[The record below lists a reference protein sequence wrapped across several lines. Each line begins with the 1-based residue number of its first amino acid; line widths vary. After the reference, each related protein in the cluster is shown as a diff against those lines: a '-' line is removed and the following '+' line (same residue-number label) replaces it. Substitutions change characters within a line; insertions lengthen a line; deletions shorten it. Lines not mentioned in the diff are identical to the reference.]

1 MAMKMISAN
10 VMQRENGK
18 RASKNLMNANASG
31 WTRMQLDK
39 HLLAKGNPKNVDSR
53 GWTQMQL
60 DKHLLAKGNPKNV
73 DSRGWTQ
80 MQLKKH
86 LLANENHHFS
96 DIADSRQIPFIMLHR
111 ERLRAAQMMLNQRL
125 PTMPGG
131 MQPR

>member
-1 MAMKMISAN
+1 MALKMIGAN
-10 VMQRENGK
+10 VMQTENEN
-18 RASKNLMNANASG
+18 RAIKNPMNANAS
-31 WTRMQLDK
+31 
-39 HLLAKGNPKNVDSR
+39 
-53 GWTQMQL
+53 
-60 DKHLLAKGNPKNV
+60 
-73 DSRGWTQ
+73 GWTQ

>member
-39 HLLAKGNPKNVDSR
+39 HLLAK
-53 GWTQMQL
+53 
-60 DKHLLAKGNPKNV
+60 
-73 DSRGWTQ
+73 
-80 MQLKKH
+80 
-86 LLANENHHFS
+86 ENHHFS

>member
-18 RASKNLMNANASG
+18 RASKNPMNANASG
-31 WTRMQLDK
+31 WTR
-39 HLLAKGNPKNVDSR
+39 
-53 GWTQMQL
+53 MQL